1 MTSHPL
7 RILVVEDHFLARFAL
22 VKFLGEAT
30 DMLVVA
36 VAETG
41 QQAVELYRSH
51 NPDMVVMDLR
61 MPEMDGVTAIKAIRA
76 IRSDARILVVSHYEN
91 TEDVGQAL
99 QAGARGFIK
108 KDASGQTL
116 LNAIRRVGMGLTYVP
131 ADLAISLAEVRQEED
146 LTVRERE
153 VLEHMFAGQINKD
166 IALALGITEGTV
178 RIHVSNIL
186 HKLGASRRTEAV
198 TIALKRGL
206 LRS

>member
-1 MTSHPL
+1 MTSRPL

-30 DMLVVA
+30 DMEVVA

-41 QQAVELYRSH
+41 QQALELYRTHS
-51 NPDMVVMDLR
+51 PDMVVMDLR

-76 IRSDARILVVSHYEN
+76 VRPDARILVVSHYET
-91 TEDVGQAL
+91 TEDVGRAL
-99 QAGARGFIK
+99 QAGARGFIR
-108 KDASGQTL
+108 KDASGQMML
-116 LNAIRRVGMGLTYVP
+116 EAIRKVGLGLTYMP
-131 ADLAISLAEVRQEED
+131 ADLAISLAEVNREED
-146 LTVRERE
+146 LTARERE
-153 VLEHMFAGQINKD
+153 VLEHMFAGQINKQ

-186 HKLGASRRTEAV
+186 HKLGVSRRTEAV
-198 TIALKRGL
+198 TLALKRGL